1 MKKIISVLF
10 AFCLCMAASAQQH
23 MKFMGIPL
31 DGTIENFAM
40 KLKAKGVTYDAVQ
53 SKKLSPGSKF
63 YRGTFMGERAC
74 FVVMF
79 NAKSR
84 LVYGVGV
91 EMSYSSL
98 ALAKTPFMNIADKL
112 HTKYPTAVYDR
123 MDKDGSNDILG
134 VSFTIP
140 EENSTELLGIIMQSL
155 KRPDGI
161 LTTDWGI
168 NLIYTDVKNYK
179 KHESLNNE
187 DL

>member
-1 MKKIISVLF
+1 MKKIISLLF

-31 DGTIENFAM
+31 DGSIDNFTL
-40 KLKAKGVTYDAVQ
+40 KKAKGVTYDAAQ

-63 YRGTFMGERAC
+63 YRGTFMGERTC

-91 EMSYSSL
+91 EMPYSSL
-98 ALAKTPFMNIADKL
+98 ALAKTPFMDIADKL

-123 MDKDGSNDILG
+123 MDKDGSNDVLG
-134 VSFTIP
+134 ISFTIP
-140 EENSTELLGIIMQSL
+140 EENSTELLGIIMQEL

-161 LTTDWGI
+161 LSTDWSI
-168 NLIYTDVKNYK
+168 NLIYTDAKNYK